1 MSKIMIVD
9 DSGYTRKMVKTVLE
23 VNGFSDIVEASTSS
37 EAIAKFKKHK
47 PDVALLDIVLE
58 SGTDGF
64 EICKEFRKISSAT
77 KVIFLTAINQDSY
90 RAKAKELK
98 ADAYIVKPF
107 EPDLLIAKI
116 KEIVPTAALAK

>member
-9 DSGYTRKMVKTVLE
+9 DSGYTRKMIKTILE
-23 VNGFSDIVEASTSS
+23 VNGFPDVVEASTSS

-47 PDVALLDIVLE
+47 PDIALLDIVLE

-64 EICKEFRKISSAT
+64 EICKEFRKISSGT
-77 KVIFLTAINQDSY
+77 RVIFLTAISQDSY
-90 RAKAKELK
+90 KAKAKELK

-107 EPDLLIAKI
+107 DPNLLIAKI
-116 KEIVPTAALAK
+116 REIVPTAALAK